1 MQINN
6 PKSLRDFSSKT
17 HRKNFLEQELNLEL
31 PNIENA
37 AFLEEEVVGRNI
49 ENLIGATHVPLG
61 VAGPLKVTSNKV
73 QAKSYY
79 VPLATT
85 EGALVASVSRGCK
98 AIGLGGGV
106 QVELEN
112 VGISRGPVFRTSGIS
127 QALLLKEWLKKH
139 FEILAEKANETSSH
153 IRLLNIDSAISGRRV
168 FVRFSF
174 DTTDA
179 MGMNMAT
186 IATEHIAKFIEKK
199 TKVKCLS
206 VAGNFDID
214 KKPAWL
220 NFLSGRGRKVW
231 AEVTLNKQVLEEVLK
246 VTPEEVYHLVVD
258 KNAYGSIMSGSIG
271 FNAHFANIIAAI
283 FIATGQ
289 DVAHVVEGSLG
300 VTSAEL
306 LPNGDLYF
314 SIYLPALV
322 IGTVGGGTHLPTQQE
337 ALRILGVGGS
347 GKVGE
352 FAKIIGGAV
361 LAGEL
366 SLIASQAQ
374 GTLSKAHMELGRK
387 KSKL

>member
-1 MQINN
+1 MQIKK
-6 PKSLRDFSSKT
+6 PKSLRDFLSKT
-17 HRKNFLEQELNLEL
+17 HRKNFLEQELKLEL

-37 AFLEEEVVGRNI
+37 SFEEEEVVGRNI

-61 VAGPLKVTSNKV
+61 VAGSLKIGMED
-73 QAKSYY
+73 YY
-79 VPLATT
+79 IPLATT

-98 AIGLGGGV
+98 AISLSGGV

-112 VGISRGPVFRTSGIS
+112 VGISRGPVFKTSGIT

-139 FEILAEKANETSSH
+139 FNVLAEKAIETSSH
-153 IRLLNIDSAISGRRV
+153 IKLLNIDSAISGRRV

-186 IATEHIAKFIEKK
+186 IATEHIAKFIEKETK
-199 TKVKCLS
+199 TKCLS

-231 AEVTLNKQVLEEVLK
+231 AEATLSKKVLKEVLK

-314 SIYLPALV
+314 AIYLPALV
-322 IGTVGGGTHLPTQQE
+322 IGTIGGGTHLPTQQE
-337 ALRILGVGGS
+337 ALKILGVGGS
-347 GKVGE
+347 GKVSE

-366 SLIASQAQ
+366 SLIASQAE